1 MGVFWWIPALIP
13 LIGAL
18 LLLVCPGRW
27 AWPISRWEGATSD
40 FEIKQ
45 NWIKFGSYL
54 GVNVLVCL
62 LLAWGSWA
70 GAISKTKFKEVW
82 NLSVIG
88 IRHEMKWTTEESYT
102 VTVSDGTTTD
112 SDGNVTHHSHTE
124 IRYKT
129 VTHGPYWYSIDEYG
143 NEDSIDQNEYDKW
156 KKIWANEKQTGMHKG
171 SSAGWD
177 KKIDGPILEC
187 QWPKTFE
194 TIYPKTEIHTYV
206 NKIRVSN
213 SVLKFGEA
221 TKKLKAKYPRPVD
234 KWNTSPV
241 ISYGA
246 GVSGADLLF
255 LQRVNAAFGRRYEIH
270 AMLILLGK
278 DDGRGVVTDILTA
291 WQGPNKNELVT
302 FVSVDGQQVRWV
314 EVHSWMDNT
323 TLHAT
328 LRDELMGQPFTA
340 RRYGELL
347 QQHVPK
353 LWKRK
358 HFTPIN
364 AYLKV
369 NISAGW
375 IWLAVISSVICG
387 VVSYLVIENHMGNG
401 RTWGDDSAFWRYYND
416 VPRMWNQTRR
426 RKW

>member
-1 MGVFWWIPALIP
+1 MGIFWWIPALIP

-18 LLLVCPGRW
+18 ILLVCPGKW
-27 AWPISRWEGATSD
+27 AWPIARWEGATSD
-40 FEIKQ
+40 SEIKE
-45 NWIKFGSYL
+45 NWIKFGTYL
-54 GVNVLVCL
+54 VVNILACL
-62 LLAWGSWA
+62 LLACGSWV
-70 GAISKTKFKEVW
+70 GATSKTKFKEVW
-82 NLSVIG
+82 NFSITG
-88 IRHEMKWTTEESYT
+88 IRHEMQWTTEESYT
-102 VTVSDGTTTD
+102 VTVDDGDSTD
-112 SDGNVTHHSHTE
+112 SDGNVTHNSHTE
-124 IRYKT
+124 TRYET
-129 VTHGPYWYSIDEYG
+129 VTHGPYWYSTDEYG
-143 NEDSIDQNEYDKW
+143 SEDSIDQSEYDKW
-156 KKIWANEKQTGMHKG
+156 KKIWGKENQTGMHKG

-177 KKIDGPILEC
+177 KKIDGPIFAC
-187 QWPKTFE
+187 KWPSTFD

-221 TKKLKAKYPRPVD
+221 TKEQKAKYPRPVD
-234 KWNTSPV
+234 KGNTSPV

-255 LQRVNAAFGRRYEIH
+255 LRRVNAAFGRRYEIH

-302 FVSVDGQQVRWV
+302 FVSLDGQKVRWV

-328 LRDELMGQPFTA
+328 LRDELMGQPFSVK
-340 RRYGELL
+340 RYGELL
-347 QQHVPK
+347 QKYIPK

-364 AYLKV
+364 DYLKV
-369 NISAGW
+369 EIAPVW
-375 IWLAVISSVICG
+375 IWLSVVLSAIFG
-387 VVSYLVIENHMGNG
+387 VGSYIMIERVSPRY
-401 RTWGDDSAFWRYYND
+401 DDSRRFLSGRYSRHNS
-416 VPRMWNQTRR
+416 W
-426 RKW
+426 